1 VKDRFGRDIHLLRIS
16 VTDRCNFRC
25 EYCVSGDP
33 SGGRMVPGEALLS
46 DDEVVRVAEI
56 FASLGFH
63 SWRVTGG
70 EPLVRPGIG
79 DLVARLRAVP
89 GNRRTGITTN
99 GFYLTRHLDELVRAR
114 VTSVNVSL
122 DTLDPARFERVC
134 KGPFA
139 PVWEGV
145 QALLASPV
153 PSKKLNCVMAAGLT
167 DGEIDDLVALTRRHD
182 VAVRFIEVMPF
193 GRWEA
198 ARERGP
204 SAAEVIERL
213 RRTVGLSPN
222 DATVDGAGP
231 AEYWRVPGSPGVV
244 GFIHPVSDKFCS
256 ACNRMRLTA
265 DGRLKGCLLTEEFV
279 PLRDLV
285 RAGTPDAEIRA
296 RVERAIW
303 DKAEKHQDVR
313 LFDMKLIGG

>member
-46 DDEVVRVAEI
+46 DDEIVRVASI

-79 DLVARLRAVP
+79 ALVARLRAVP

-99 GFYLTRHLDELVRAR
+99 GFHLAQRLPELVRAG

-122 DTLDPARFERVC
+122 DTLDPVRFERIC

-139 PVWEGV
+139 PVWAGV
-145 QALLASPV
+145 QALLASHV
-153 PSKKLNCVMAAGLT
+153 PGKKLNCVMAPGLT
-167 DGEIDDLVALTRRHD
+167 DDEVDALADLTLAHD
-182 VAVRFIEVMPF
+182 VAVRFIEAMPF
-193 GRWEA
+193 GRWEGS
-198 ARERGP
+198 RERGP
-204 SAAEVIERL
+204 SAASVVERL
-213 RRTVGLSPN
+213 RTTRALVRDEPG
-222 DATVDGAGP
+222 VDGAGP
-231 AEYWRVPGSPGVV
+231 AEYWRVPGAPGVV
-244 GFIHPVSDKFCS
+244 GFIHPVSDKFCA
-256 ACNRMRLTA
+256 ACNRVRMTA

-279 PLRDLV
+279 PLRELV
-285 RAGTPDAEIRA
+285 RSGVSDEEIRA
-296 RVERAIW
+296 RVERAVW
-303 DKAEKHQDVR
+303 NKAEKHADVR